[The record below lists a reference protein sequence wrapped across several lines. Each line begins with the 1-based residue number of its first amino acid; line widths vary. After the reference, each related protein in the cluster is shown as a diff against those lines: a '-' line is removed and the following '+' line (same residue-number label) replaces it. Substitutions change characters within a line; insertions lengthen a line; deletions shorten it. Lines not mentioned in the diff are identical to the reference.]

1 MSTSRTAQNPSKSA
15 SPNDQPWAQK
25 LRRVHDKRYLL
36 LRMAVGRVLADS
48 VWHTYRYGYLIHRN
62 HALNEAWPGNARVA
76 ANIGKSV
83 RTVQRHKQL
92 PGYNGFCGSCSTPFM
107 EPATSKFSETV
118 VKILGHVYP
127 LRALC
132 KAAVVWARLSARDSR
147 IMSRAIRPSKQTW
160 LRTRYTLFCI
170 LR

>member
-1 MSTSRTAQNPSKSA
+1 MA
-15 SPNDQPWAQK
+15 PNLWFYQ
-25 LRRVHDKRYLL
+25 LL
-36 LRMAVGRVLADS
+36 LAVLVLICLILH
-48 VWHTYRYGYLIHRN
+48 VWWPAPVTATPPPHLQPDKPRRKRSKEPKPFTGYIQKPLI
-62 HALNEAWPGNARVA
+62 
-76 ANIGKSV
+76 
-83 RTVQRHKQL
+83 
-92 PGYNGFCGSCSTPFM
+92 F
-107 EPATSKFSETV
+107 ETV

-132 KAAVVWARLSARDSR
+132 KAAVVWVRLSARDSR